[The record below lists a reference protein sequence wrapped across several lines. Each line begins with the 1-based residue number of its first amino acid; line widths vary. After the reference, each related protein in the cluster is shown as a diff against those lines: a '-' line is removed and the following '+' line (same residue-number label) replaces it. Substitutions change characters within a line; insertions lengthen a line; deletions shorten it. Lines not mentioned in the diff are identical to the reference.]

1 MPKDRVVLVMRY
13 IVALAT
19 FSSQCMGVTSQFDA
33 SSISPSVTPSVSS
46 LFASLSPTGLPTA
59 APSTSQPTVSL
70 SPASAV
76 PSTKVPTPTT
86 PAPSGFLY
94 NPTASDA
101 PSAFNIG
108 VIIDGALAPTT
119 VTPPECWG
127 NTTDIFSHL
136 SQQAAYSHNTYVL
149 CPHTVYDI
157 GFNNNGLCCSNG
169 DLPLVGRA
177 NTHYMCGTDGSSS
190 NNCTLRSGTIQVA
203 IDNMIFD
210 ENVTDIT
217 FEGITFEQAGSYVTL
232 PSSSG
237 NFTFKDCIFQVSC
250 QHSIMI
256 TALKSGPARV
266 SNSFLFRITRT

>member
-1 MPKDRVVLVMRY
+1 MSGNIHRAAAKYFELTAGIGMPKDRVVLVMRY

-108 VIIDGALAPTT
+108 GDHDAVLATYLKNT
-119 VTPPECWG
+119 VLEGKISRAGWKRYIAACLLKGYSFKCNIGYILVKDHVVNCYLNGSRAQRAVVATRSISTAHVVSIRTP
-127 NTTDIFSHL
+127 N
-136 SQQAAYSHNTYVL
+136 
-149 CPHTVYDI
+149 
-157 GFNNNGLCCSNG
+157 
-169 DLPLVGRA
+169 
-177 NTHYMCGTDGSSS
+177 
-190 NNCTLRSGTIQVA
+190 
-203 IDNMIFD
+203 
-210 ENVTDIT
+210 
-217 FEGITFEQAGSYVTL
+217 
-232 PSSSG
+232 
-237 NFTFKDCIFQVSC
+237 
-250 QHSIMI
+250 
-256 TALKSGPARV
+256 
-266 SNSFLFRITRT
+266 